1 MALIP
6 VQHVVAMN
14 IDVDPD
20 WDFDTNGTIEAG
32 ELVDLDANGFV
43 RAVAV
48 AGNRPL
54 GIAGDNLM
62 NAGGG
67 TPYSASLVI
76 GANGSGTK
84 NTENRVSDAFNE
96 TLSSGKMT
104 VYQGG
109 GVFQSDQFADLSY
122 TAGDLLYAAAG
133 GAITNVAGAGIV
145 AGVCLATPTAYPSG
159 VPGTDVSGSLSL
171 GNYIKIMLTI

>member
-14 IDVDPD
+14 IPVDPD
-20 WDFDTNGTIEAG
+20 WDFTTNGTIEAG
-32 ELVDLDANGFV
+32 ELVELDANGYV
-43 RAVAV
+43 QAVDT
-48 AGNRPL
+48 AGNRPI

-67 TPYSASLVI
+67 TPYSAELVI
-76 GANGSGTK
+76 GASGTGTK
-84 NTENRVSDAFNE
+84 STENRVSDAFNE
-96 TLSSGKMT
+96 TLSSGQMT

-109 GVFQSDQFADLSY
+109 GVFQSDQFADLNY
-122 TAGDLLYAAAG
+122 VPAQLLYAAAG

-145 AGVCLATPTAYPSG
+145 AGVCLAAPSAYPSG

>member
-14 IDVDPD
+14 IPVDPD
-20 WDFDTNGTIEAG
+20 WDFATDGTIEAG
-32 ELVDLDANGFV
+32 EFVDVDANGFV
-43 RAVAV
+43 QAVVV
-48 AGNRPL
+48 AGNRPIGL
-54 GIAGDNLM
+54 AGDNLM

-67 TPYSASLVI
+67 TPYSADLVI
-76 GANGSGTK
+76 GANGSGTR

-104 VYQGG
+104 VYSGG
-109 GVFQSDQFADLSY
+109 GVFQSDQFADLNY
-122 TAGDLLYAAAG
+122 APGQLLYAAAG

-145 AGVCLATPTAYPSG
+145 AGVCIVAPTAYPSG
-159 VPGTDVSGSLSL
+159 VPGTDVSGSISL
-171 GNYIKIMLTI
+171 GNYIKVMLTI